1 MSAVLGWRPDVL
13 AAAADAL
20 AAARTQ
26 LAALEGDVE
35 AARPPRTWQGA
46 AAEAARAQFRVLDAD
61 YLDHVAEVTVVVAA
75 LDEAAT
81 TIQRALRDID
91 TALAAVRGRGWSVV
105 IVGDAVTCT
114 PPPASDGDLLTP
126 LERPA
131 ITELTTQITD
141 AIAAARDADAALAAA
156 LASVANGE
164 VDTTAQSAPRAALPP
179 ELRALSTADLLELA
193 LDDPGAVAP
202 YAEFLTTA
210 QREAITARLTSE
222 NLAVAQLGAEPV
234 TEADGERVLRIA
246 GATAAFAAD
255 PGIATGV
262 LEQLGPE
269 GFLDA
274 QLTAQPWSTSLGDV
288 TAGDPVGAHQN
299 AMRELLARGDALD
312 PVWADRLVA
321 HAGATTYG
329 APDGSAGVNGLQ
341 VLGPL
346 LAGEG
351 HAPHLLTA
359 AGGAILDHER
369 AVLVANGGEPHPWA
383 PDGSTWRTDYGDGR
397 GTGADPLV
405 GVLDGVAHTPE
416 AATSFVLDLA
426 PPEGAGT
433 DFATYDGSELAYLLK
448 DRSWPDESG
457 GSLVGH
463 EALRDTLAAAVTP
476 DAGYAPGPGDDP
488 RSPGTR
494 AAEAIVGVA
503 GSDVD
508 HVGSLTAPL
517 AEGYAAVLATH
528 VNDVFG
534 VYNPLAEAS
543 PAAAIPGWYDPP
555 WGHADFATA
564 ALDNLLPAIG
574 GHPEAGAML
583 AQQTRAY
590 AETGL
595 LTTLQGAE
603 HLDADGWE
611 DRVEHA
617 RLTYV
622 EELGTV
628 RGHLSDGYAAAA
640 AANQEASDAD
650 ANERGFFEALEHGTG
665 YALTI
670 GAGEVVNTAT
680 ERYGLAGPLSGVLG
694 DVVNA
699 GVDWSV
705 SEVFEEPPPVDTSR
719 ESAWQASLDL
729 GDLRLQNTL
738 VINNAV
744 YESVP
749 VEELPDELRT
759 DDGARVR
766 MTEMTPEQQNA
777 WAAHTLSGTSRW
789 SSAATALA
797 MAEDRGSRTGGDS

>member
-1 MSAVLGWRPDVL
+1 MSAVLGWRPDLVV
-13 AAAADAL
+13 AAANAL
-20 AAARTQ
+20 ASARSQ
-26 LAALEGDVE
+26 LTAIDADVE
-35 AARPPRTWQGA
+35 AARPPGSWQGE
-46 AAEAARAQFRVLDAD
+46 AAEAARARFRAIDAD
-61 YLDHVAEVTVVVAA
+61 YLDHVAEVTVVVEA
-75 LDEAAT
+75 LDEAAA

-91 TALAAVRGRGWSVV
+91 TALAAIRGRGWSVV

-114 PPPASDGDLLTP
+114 PPPASDGDLLAP
-126 LERPA
+126 LDRPA

-156 LASVANGE
+156 LSTVASGE

-179 ELRALSTADLLELA
+179 ELRALATPELVELA
-193 LDDPGAVAP
+193 LADPEAVAP
-202 YAEFLTTA
+202 YANFLTTA

-222 NLAVAQLGAEPV
+222 NLAIAQLGAEPV
-234 TEADGERVLRIA
+234 TEADGQRVLRIA
-246 GATAAFAAD
+246 HATAAFAGD
-255 PGIATGV
+255 PGIAAGV

-288 TAGDPVGAHQN
+288 TAGDPVGAHQS
-299 AMRELLARGDALD
+299 AMRALLARGDALD
-312 PVWADRLVA
+312 PAWADRLVA

-351 HAPHLLTA
+351 HAQHLLTA

-369 AVLVANGGEPHPWA
+369 AVLAANGGEPHPWS
-383 PDGSTWRTDYGDGR
+383 PDGSTWRTEYGGGR
-397 GTGADPLV
+397 GTGADPLI
-405 GVLDGVAHTPE
+405 GVLDGMARTPE
-416 AATSFVLDLA
+416 AATAFILDLA
-426 PPEGAGT
+426 PEGGGT
-433 DFATYDGSELAYLLK
+433 DFATYDSSELAYLLK
-448 DRSWPDESG
+448 DRAWPDESG

-517 AEGYAAVLATH
+517 AQGYAAVLATH

-534 VYNPLAEAS
+534 AYGAS
-543 PAAAIPGWYDPP
+543 ADVGSPQANPGWFDPP
-555 WGHADFATA
+555 WGHADFAAA
-564 ALDNLLPAIG
+564 ALDNLVPAIG
-574 GHPEAGAML
+574 ADPEAAAL
-583 AQQTRAY
+583 LDQQARSY

-595 LTTLQGAE
+595 LACLDGAE
-603 HLDADGWE
+603 HLDALGWSN
-611 DRVEHA
+611 RVEQA
-617 RLTYV
+617 SSTYV
-622 EELGTV
+622 DPLGLI
-628 RGHLSDGYAAAA
+628 RGNLASGYVDAAVSEH
-640 AANQEASDAD
+640 EASDAA
-650 ANERGFFEALEHGTG
+650 ANDRGFFEALEYGTG
-665 YALTI
+665 YALTVA
-670 GAGEVVNTAT
+670 AGEAVGVAT

-705 SEVFEEPPPVDTSR
+705 AEVFEGPAPVDTSTQT
-719 ESAWQASLDL
+719 AWDSRSYGTEL
-729 GDLRLQNTL
+729 GMQNAL

-744 YESVP
+744 YES
-749 VEELPDELRT
+749 LPLEQIPEQLRT
-759 DDGARVR
+759 SGVRVPMVD
-766 MTEMTPEQQNA
+766 MTQEQFDIWRA
-777 WAAHTLSGTSRW
+777 HASMGSPDWAAMADRLVAAEVEAMERRNLS
-789 SSAATALA
+789 
-797 MAEDRGSRTGGDS
+797 

>member
-1 MSAVLGWRPDVL
+1 VSAVLGWRPDVL
-13 AAAADAL
+13 ASAADAL

-26 LAALEGDVE
+26 LAALDSDVE
-35 AARPPRTWQGA
+35 AARPPRNWQGA

-75 LDEAAT
+75 LDEAAA

-91 TALAAVRGRGWSVV
+91 TALAAIRGRGWSVV
-105 IVGDAVTCT
+105 ILGDAVTCT
-114 PPPASDGDLLTP
+114 PPPASDGDLLAP

-156 LASVANGE
+156 LASVASGE

-179 ELRALSTADLLELA
+179 ELRALTTPELLELA
-193 LDDPGAVAP
+193 MTDPGAVAP
-202 YAEFLTTA
+202 YAEFLTAA
-210 QREAITARLTSE
+210 QREAIVARLASE

-255 PGIATGV
+255 PGIAAGV

-288 TAGDPVGAHQN
+288 TAGDPVGAHQS
-299 AMRELLARGDALD
+299 AMRALLARGDALD
-312 PVWADRLVA
+312 HAWADRLVA

-351 HAPHLLTA
+351 HASHLLTA

-369 AVLVANGGEPHPWA
+369 AVLAANGGEPHPWSA
-383 PDGSTWRTDYGDGR
+383 DGGTWRTDYGDGR

-405 GVLDGVAHTPE
+405 GVLDGMAHTPE
-416 AATSFVLDLA
+416 AATAFILDLA
-426 PPEGAGT
+426 PEGEGT

-448 DRSWPDESG
+448 DRTWPDESG

-463 EALRDTLAAAVTP
+463 EALCDTLAAAVTP
-476 DAGYAPGPGDDP
+476 DADYAPGPGDDP

-534 VYNPLAEAS
+534 AYGAS
-543 PAAAIPGWYDPP
+543 ADVASAQAYPGWYDPP
-555 WGHADFATA
+555 WGRADFAA
-564 ALDNLLPAIG
+564 DALDNLLPAIG
-574 GHPEAGAML
+574 AEPEAGAL
-583 AQQTRAY
+583 LDQQARSY

-595 LTTLQGAE
+595 MTTLDGAE
-603 HLDADGWE
+603 RLDALEWSNRIE
-611 DRVEHA
+611 QA
-617 RLTYV
+617 RSTYV
-622 EELGTV
+622 DQLGLI
-628 RGHLSDGYAAAA
+628 RGTLASGYVDAAVSE
-640 AANQEASDAD
+640 QEASDAA
-650 ANERGFFEALEHGTG
+650 ANDRGFFEALEYGTG
-665 YALTI
+665 YALTVA
-670 GAGEVVNTAT
+670 AGEAVGVAT

-705 SEVFEEPPPVDTSR
+705 AEVFEGPAPIDTSAQT
-719 ESAWQASLDL
+719 AWDSRSYGAAL
-729 GDLRLQNTL
+729 GMQNAL
-738 VINNAV
+738 VIHNAV
-744 YESVP
+744 YESLP
-749 VEELPDELRT
+749 LERIPEELR
-759 DDGARVR
+759 DGGVRVP
-766 MTEMTPEQQNA
+766 MAEMTQEQFDVWRA
-777 WAAHTLSGTSRW
+777 HASMGSPDWAAMADRLV
-789 SSAATALA
+789 AAEVEA
-797 MAEDRGSRTGGDS
+797 MERRNPS

>member
-20 AAARTQ
+20 TAARTQ
-26 LAALEGDVE
+26 LAALDGDVE

-91 TALAAVRGRGWSVV
+91 TALAAIRGRGWSVV
-105 IVGDAVTCT
+105 IVGDAVNCT
-114 PPPASDGDLLTP
+114 PPPASDGDLLAP
-126 LERPA
+126 LDRPA
-131 ITELTTQITD
+131 IVELTTQITD
-141 AIAAARDADAALAAA
+141 AIAAARNADAALAAA

-179 ELRALSTADLLELA
+179 ELRALSTPELLELA
-193 LDDPGAVAP
+193 LADPGAVAP

-210 QREAITARLTSE
+210 QREAITARLTTE
-222 NLAVAQLGAEPV
+222 NLAVAQLGVEPV
-234 TEADGERVLRIA
+234 TGGDGERVLRIA

-255 PGIATGV
+255 PGIAAGV
-262 LEQLGPE
+262 LERLGPE

-288 TAGDPVGAHQN
+288 TAGGPVGAHQN
-299 AMRELLARGDALD
+299 AMRALLARGDALD
-312 PVWADRLVA
+312 PVWAERLVA
-321 HAGATTYG
+321 HAGATTYD

-351 HAPHLLTA
+351 HATHLLTA

-369 AVLVANGGEPHPWA
+369 AVLAANGGEPHPWS
-383 PDGSTWRTDYGDGR
+383 PDGSTWRTDLGGER

-405 GVLDGVAHTPE
+405 GVLDGMAHTPD
-416 AATSFVLDLA
+416 AATAFVLDLA
-426 PPEGAGT
+426 PAGDGT

-448 DRSWPDESG
+448 DRAWPDEVG

-508 HVGSLTAPL
+508 HAGSLTAPL

-534 VYNPLAEAS
+534 AYNPLAEAS
-543 PAAAIPGWYDPP
+543 PADAIPGWYDPP

-564 ALDNLLPAIG
+564 ALDNVLPAIG

-595 LTTLQGAE
+595 LTTLRGVEQ
-603 HLDADGWE
+603 LDAGGWE

-628 RGHLSDGYAAAA
+628 RGHLADGYAAAA
-640 AANQEASDAD
+640 AANQEASDAH

-705 SEVFEEPPPVDTSR
+705 TELFEGPPSVNTSR
-719 ESAWQASLDL
+719 ESAWQTSLDL
-729 GDLRLQNTL
+729 DGLRLQNTL

-749 VEELPDELRT
+749 VEDLPDELRT
-759 DDGARVR
+759 DDGGRVR
-766 MTEMTPEQQNA
+766 MTEMTTQQQNL
-777 WAAHTLSGTSRW
+777 WAAHALSGTSRW

-797 MAEDRGSRTGGDS
+797 MAEDRGSRTGGGS